1 MPQQI
6 FFIFSILICLHVL
19 LYYFKKLL
27 KLALHIFHKY
37 FFASRGGCGGGGG
50 GGCIFYWPFKLSSWQ
65 WYSSYSIWKLSPS
78 DNVLQMQSSDWIP
91 SSIWALVWD
100 FKRAGVNAITI
111 AINQVDWK
119 FMFSYKNIHQQ
130 VNLFNK
136 AINIFSN
143 FIPNKLVTFDD
154 KDPPWMT
161 EKLKEKIK

>member
-1 MPQQI
+1 M
-6 FFIFSILICLHVL
+6 
-19 LYYFKKLL
+19 
-27 KLALHIFHKY
+27 
-37 FFASRGGCGGGGG
+37 
-50 GGCIFYWPFKLSSWQ
+50 
-65 WYSSYSIWKLSPS
+65 
-78 DNVLQMQSSDWIP
+78 
-91 SSIWALVWD
+91 LVWD

-143 FIPNKLVTFDD
+143 FIPNKLATFDD
-154 KDPPWMT
+154 KDLPWMT